1 MQSVS
6 RRKSKHA
13 GSSTDGEPR
22 FVCTNL
28 QATNTVTRLRNYR
41 TPSSGCTFHPTI
53 LEAALATSAAPTYFS
68 DISIKGSKFVD
79 GAIGANNPTAVVE
92 EEASDLW
99 CEDTGNLQPLVKCF
113 ISIGTGHLG
122 VRSVSDKGLKHLVHT
137 LQKEATQTEN
147 TNQHFIARWRDYVA
161 KGRCFR
167 FNVDHGLE
175 NVKLAEF
182 KQQDLLQAATTKYL
196 RERDTMVR
204 IKTCVENLRLKKC
217 TLHRPLAFG
226 TVNE

>member
-6 RRKSKHA
+6 RRPASVSPSLIFQTH
-13 GSSTDGEPR
+13 TCDR

-41 TPSSGCTFHPTI
+41 FAASSSNFNPTI
-53 LEAALATSAAPTYFS
+53 LEAALATAAAPTYFS
-68 DISIKGSKFVD
+68 DIVIQGSKFVD
-79 GAIGANNPTAVVE
+79 GALGANNPTADLE

-99 CEDTGNLQPLVKCF
+99 CEDTGEIQPLVKCF

-122 VRSVSDKGLKHLVHT
+122 VRSVSDKGFKHLMKT
-137 LQKEATQTEN
+137 LEKEATQTDN
-147 TNQHFIARWRDYVA
+147 TNQRFLARWRDYVA

-175 NVKLAEF
+175 DVKLAEY
-182 KQQDLLQAATTKYL
+182 KQVDLIQAATSAYL
-196 RERDTMVR
+196 TERGTMVSVR
-204 IKTCVENLRLKKC
+204 SCVENLRLKQC
-217 TLHRPLAFG
+217 GSISNRRDSG
-226 TVNE
+226 

>member
-6 RRKSKHA
+6 DKTFLILSNPVLMVF
-13 GSSTDGEPR
+13 S

-41 TPSSGCTFHPTI
+41 TPSSGSNFNPTI

-68 DISIKGSKFVD
+68 DITIQGSRFVD
-79 GAIGANNPTAVVE
+79 GAIGANNPTTVLE

-99 CEDTGNLQPLVKCF
+99 CEDTGNIQPLVKCF

-122 VRSVSDKGLKHLVHT
+122 VRSIADKGFKHLVKT
-137 LQKEATQTEN
+137 LEKEATQTES
-147 TNQHFIARWRDYVA
+147 TNQQFLARWRDYVN

-175 NVKLAEF
+175 GVKIAEY
-182 KQQDLLQAATTKYL
+182 QEQNLIQAATESYL
-196 RERDTMVR
+196 RERRTIVSVR
-204 IKTCVENLRLKKC
+204 SCVENLRLKQC
-217 TLHRPLAFG
+217 T
-226 TVNE
+226 